1 MKKQKQKQM
10 SESLL
15 LGAILATVGGFLDA
29 HTYICRGK
37 VFANAETGNIVLMGA
52 KLAEGDFKDAFFYL
66 IPITAFAC
74 GVFCAEVVKKRF
86 KQSSYIHWRQ
96 ITVAAE
102 IIVLVSISF
111 VEPTRTHNIF
121 TNALVAFVCSLQV
134 QSFRQISGV
143 PLTTTMCT
151 GNLRSG
157 TEHLFNAVTTKNKTI
172 LKTAFKYYSIIF
184 FFVLGAAIGAVLSE
198 KIGRYSTLFAAAGLL
213 VAFLLMFI
221 NKEAEHRDEVL
232 ELAEEEKEDKEI
244 KAAEKL

>member
-1 MKKQKQKQM
+1 MKKQKQM

-74 GVFCAEVVKKRF
+74 GVFCAEVVKKSF

-244 KAAEKL
+244 EAAEKL

>member
-1 MKKQKQKQM
+1 MKKQKQM

-213 VAFLLMFI
+213 IAFLLMFI
-221 NKEAEHRDEVL
+221 NKEAEHTDEVL

>member
-1 MKKQKQKQM
+1 MRKRKQKQM

-66 IPITAFAC
+66 IPISAFAC
-74 GVFCAEVVKKRF
+74 GVFCAEGIKKLF
-86 KQSSYIHWRQ
+86 KQNNYIHWRQ

-102 IIVLVSISF
+102 TIALVFISF
-111 VEPTRTHNIF
+111 VEPTRMHNIF

-143 PLTTTMCT
+143 PLTTMCT

-157 TEHLFNAVTTKNKTI
+157 TEHLFNAVTTKNKTV

-184 FFVLGAAIGAVLSE
+184 FFVLGAAIGAVLSSA
-198 KIGRYSTLFAAAGLL
+198 IGRYSTLIAAGGLL
-213 VAFLLMFI
+213 AAFLLMFV
-221 NKEAEHRDEVL
+221 NKEAEKRE
-232 ELAEEEKEDKEI
+232 EIFERAEEEREEAEI

>member
-10 SESLL
+10 SEALL

-244 KAAEKL
+244 KAAEEL

>member
-1 MKKQKQKQM
+1 MRKRKQKQM

-74 GVFCAEVVKKRF
+74 GVFCAEGIKKLF
-86 KQSSYIHWRQ
+86 KQNNYIHWRQ

-102 IIVLVSISF
+102 IIALVFISF
-111 VEPTRTHNIF
+111 VEPTRMHNIF

-143 PLTTTMCT
+143 PLTTMCT

-157 TEHLFNAVTTKNKTI
+157 TEHLFNAVTTKNKTV

-184 FFVLGAAIGAVLSE
+184 FFVLGAAIGAVLSSA
-198 KIGRYSTLFAAAGLL
+198 IGRYSTLIAAGGLL
-213 VAFLLMFI
+213 AAFLLMFV
-221 NKEAEHRDEVL
+221 NKEAEKRE
-232 ELAEEEKEDKEI
+232 EIFERAEEEREEAEI

>member
-172 LKTAFKYYSIIF
+172 LKTALKYYSIIF

-244 KAAEKL
+244 KAAEEL

>member
-213 VAFLLMFI
+213 TAFLLMFI

>member
-102 IIVLVSISF
+102 IIVRVSISF

-184 FFVLGAAIGAVLSE
+184 FFVLGAAIGAVLSD

-244 KAAEKL
+244 KAAEEL

>member
-1 MKKQKQKQM
+1 MRKRKQKQM

-74 GVFCAEVVKKRF
+74 GVFCAEGIKKLF
-86 KQSSYIHWRQ
+86 KQNNYIHWRQ

-102 IIVLVSISF
+102 IIALVS
-111 VEPTRTHNIF
+111 V
-121 TNALVAFVCSLQV
+121 VCSLQV

-157 TEHLFNAVTTKNKTI
+157 TVHLFNAVTTKNKTV

-184 FFVLGAAIGAVLSE
+184 FFVLGAAIGAVLSSA
-198 KIGRYSTLFAAAGLL
+198 IGRYSTLIAAGGLL
-213 VAFLLMFI
+213 AAFLLMFV
-221 NKEAEHRDEVL
+221 NKEAEKRE
-232 ELAEEEKEDKEI
+232 EIFERAEEEREEAEI

>member
-244 KAAEKL
+244 KAAEEL

>member
-1 MKKQKQKQM
+1 MKKQKQM

-213 VAFLLMFI
+213 TAFLLMFI

>member
-1 MKKQKQKQM
+1 MRKRKQKQM

-74 GVFCAEVVKKRF
+74 GVFCAEGIKKLF
-86 KQSSYIHWRQ
+86 KQNNYIHWRQ

-102 IIVLVSISF
+102 IIVLVFISF
-111 VEPTRTHNIF
+111 VEPTRMHNIF

-157 TEHLFNAVTTKNKTI
+157 TEHLFNAVTTKNKTV

-184 FFVLGAAIGAVLSE
+184 FFVLGAAIGAVLSSA
-198 KIGRYSTLFAAAGLL
+198 IGRYSTLIAAGGLL
-213 VAFLLMFI
+213 AAFLLMFV
-221 NKEAEHRDEVL
+221 NKEAEKRE
-232 ELAEEEKEDKEI
+232 EIFERAEEEREEAEI

>member
-232 ELAEEEKEDKEI
+232 ELADEEKEDKEI
-244 KAAEKL
+244 KAAEEL

>member
-1 MKKQKQKQM
+1 MKKQKQM

-74 GVFCAEVVKKRF
+74 GVFCAEVVKKCF

-102 IIVLVSISF
+102 IIVLVFISF

-213 VAFLLMFI
+213 TAFLLMFI

>member
-151 GNLRSG
+151 GNLRSV
-157 TEHLFNAVTTKNKTI
+157 TEHLFNAVTTKKQNNSKNRIQI
-172 LKTAFKYYSIIF
+172 LLYYIFLCFGCCNRCSAFRKNRQIF
-184 FFVLGAAIGAVLSE
+184 N
-198 KIGRYSTLFAAAGLL
+198 
-213 VAFLLMFI
+213 FI
-221 NKEAEHRDEVL
+221 CRSRPACCISFNVYKQRS
-232 ELAEEEKEDKEI
+232 
-244 KAAEKL
+244 

>member
-1 MKKQKQKQM
+1 M
-10 SESLL
+10 SD
-15 LGAILATVGGFLDA
+15 AFRTTVFLTLSGGFQDA
-29 HTYICRGK
+29 YTYMGRGK

-74 GVFCAEVVKKRF
+74 GVFCAEGIKKLF
-86 KQSSYIHWRQ
+86 KQNNYIHWRQ

-102 IIVLVSISF
+102 IIALVFISF
-111 VEPTRTHNIF
+111 VEPTRMHNIF

-157 TEHLFNAVTTKNKTI
+157 TEHLFNAVTTKNKTV

-184 FFVLGAAIGAVLSE
+184 FFVLGAAIGAVLSSA
-198 KIGRYSTLFAAAGLL
+198 IGRYSTLIAAGGLL
-213 VAFLLMFI
+213 AAFLLMFV
-221 NKEAEHRDEVL
+221 NKEAEKRE
-232 ELAEEEKEDKEI
+232 EIFERAEEEREEAEI

>member
-1 MKKQKQKQM
+1 M
-10 SESLL
+10 
-15 LGAILATVGGFLDA
+15 
-29 HTYICRGK
+29 
-37 VFANAETGNIVLMGA
+37 
-52 KLAEGDFKDAFFYL
+52 
-66 IPITAFAC
+66 
-74 GVFCAEVVKKRF
+74 
-86 KQSSYIHWRQ
+86 
-96 ITVAAE
+96 
-102 IIVLVSISF
+102 
-111 VEPTRTHNIF
+111 
-121 TNALVAFVCSLQV
+121 
-134 QSFRQISGV
+134 
-143 PLTTTMCT
+143 
-151 GNLRSG
+151 RSG

>member
-184 FFVLGAAIGAVLSE
+184 FFVLGAEIGAVLSE

-244 KAAEKL
+244 KAAEEL

>member
-1 MKKQKQKQM
+1 M
-10 SESLL
+10 SESFLTAAFL
-15 LGAILATVGGFLDA
+15 SISGGLQDA
-29 HTYICRGK
+29 YTYLFRGK

-74 GVFCAEVVKKRF
+74 GVFCAEGIKKLF
-86 KQSSYIHWRQ
+86 KQNNYIHWRQ

-102 IIVLVSISF
+102 IIALVFISF
-111 VEPTRTHNIF
+111 VEPTRMHNIF

-157 TEHLFNAVTTKNKTI
+157 TEHLFNAVTTKNKTV

-184 FFVLGAAIGAVLSE
+184 FFVLGAAIGAVLSSA
-198 KIGRYSTLFAAAGLL
+198 IGRYSTLIAAGGLL
-213 VAFLLMFI
+213 AAFLLMFV
-221 NKEAEHRDEVL
+221 NKEAEKRE
-232 ELAEEEKEDKEI
+232 EIFERAEEEREEAEI